1 MKEKYYFD
9 TSIWLDFLENRDEPN
24 MPKSEWARK
33 LVMKI
38 INKKDKILISGAVK
52 NELIGVCYS
61 KYEIETL
68 FRPFQN
74 YILEVYTSKKQ
85 YGKAK
90 DLKNKRKVPFL
101 DALHAVLARDNKA
114 VIVTRDLHFNK
125 LLDIIKYK
133 KPELAAW

>member
-1 MKEKYYFD
+1 MEKRYYFD
-9 TSIWLDFLENRDEPN
+9 TSIWLDFLENRNEPN
-24 MPKSEWARK
+24 MPKGEWARK

-38 INKKDKILISGAVK
+38 VNKKDKILISEAIK
-52 NELIGVCYS
+52 NELMGIGYS
-61 KYEIETL
+61 KYEIEIL

-74 YILEVYTSKKQ
+74 YIKEVYTNGKQ

-114 VIVTRDLHFNK
+114 IMVTRDLHFNK

-133 KPELAAW
+133 KPEEII